1 MVRERIGAPMSPRG
15 PGAVALTLGFTSL
28 RSHPVYSGAK
38 YNFMFL
44 LLFPHPGAIS
54 PMGVISPMGAISRM
68 ITVYNRAQ
76 NQSLY
81 ILGVRQEMFADPAC
95 LLVSRPN
102 VTALDA

>member
-1 MVRERIGAPMSPRG
+1 
-15 PGAVALTLGFTSL
+15 
-28 RSHPVYSGAK
+28 
-38 YNFMFL
+38 
-44 LLFPHPGAIS
+44 
-54 PMGVISPMGAISRM
+54 MGVISPMGAISRM